1 MIALDHSSAFPVV
14 KAFLEHIFNQF
25 QMIDELQRPN
35 SCLVFTEPPQLPLS
49 VKELLLRFLFEE
61 IQITRLCL
69 LPKPLAISLLFDVET
84 CIVVDSGATNTA
96 VYVVLDGRV
105 DTERTRTASVG
116 GWHVSQF
123 LKQALSCRDHKEAGA
138 TASCL
143 DASQVKQRCRLSLNL
158 SREEHRASRTETL
171 HVKSMRGRGHWRGGG
186 QEARLEYTE
195 VSLSSE
201 LYLAPEMMYASL
213 DLVNMIVEATQDLP
227 PHYIKDCF
235 SHILIQGGFILTAL
249 CQQQLNMI
257 FCLGGNTDLQGFV
270 PRLSSD
276 LREALP
282 EHSAIINV
290 CSDPTGNHSWNTAM
304 GANMAKVP
312 AKYDDVLRLHEP
324 GTPFWISREEYI
336 LFGSHQLTETGAEM

>member
-1 MIALDHSSAFPVV
+1 MLCHTSTFCECFQDTASILGAENLDFLSPLIALDHSSAFPVV

-49 VKELLLRFLFEE
+49 VKEHLLRFLFED

-158 SREEHRASRTETL
+158 GREEHRASRTETL
-171 HVKSMRGRGHWRGGG
+171 HIKSMRGRGHWRGGG
-186 QEARLEYTE
+186 HETRLEYTE

-213 DLVNMIVEATQDLP
+213 DLVTMIVEATQDLP
-227 PHYIKDCF
+227 SHYIKDCF
-235 SHILIQGGFILTAL
+235 SHILIQGKYFIAAFRAWTHY
-249 CQQQLNMI
+249 
-257 FCLGGNTDLQGFV
+257 FV
-270 PRLSSD
+270 
-276 LREALP
+276 
-282 EHSAIINV
+282 
-290 CSDPTGNHSWNTAM
+290 
-304 GANMAKVP
+304 
-312 AKYDDVLRLHEP
+312 
-324 GTPFWISREEYI
+324 
-336 LFGSHQLTETGAEM
+336 